1 MEDLMPRKS
10 RFFLP
15 GAIYHVYSRV
25 ARGEYVFNE
34 PGEAGEFVRIVKD
47 VRELD
52 GFSVLA
58 WCLMGNHYHL
68 VIRTGEVV
76 LWRSMARI
84 QGRVARSYN
93 RRHRF
98 SGRLWQ
104 SRYKARIIDTNDYF
118 RQVVA
123 YVHLNPV
130 SAGLVGDPADF
141 GQSGHAALIGRRK
154 AVLVDVGGA
163 LRGFSD
169 ESGWSGETYLS
180 WIRAIAEA
188 RWLSEGV
195 EKLPWWVDATHVDEI
210 AVPGRHQ
217 KARTFDG
224 RNPPEFNSR
233 LEFNEFMRRYERVSG
248 VRLDDLRS
256 NCRNPGLLQG
266 RIELVTLAVGRCGFR
281 SRDIAL
287 LIGKDRGS
295 VTRWLRLGI
304 CRQRND
310 PVFRE
315 RLNSLDQ
322 VINYA
327 GSAKEDNEIA
337 TMPQC

>member
-1 MEDLMPRKS
+1 MGGPMPRKS
-10 RFFLP
+10 RFFLA

-25 ARGEYVFNE
+25 ARGECVFNE

-52 GFSVLA
+52 GFSILA

-93 RRHRF
+93 HRHRF

-130 SAGLVGDPADF
+130 SAGLVEDPADF
-141 GQSGHAALIGRRK
+141 EQSGHATLIGRRK
-154 AVLVDVGGA
+154 AVLVDIAGA

-169 ESGWSGETYLS
+169 ETGWGSDTYLT
-180 WIRAIAEA
+180 WIRTIAEA
-188 RWLSEGV
+188 RWISEGV
-195 EKLPWWVDATHVDEI
+195 EKLPWWVDAQHVDEI
-210 AVPGRHQ
+210 AVPERHQ

-224 RNPPEFNSR
+224 RNPPEFNIR
-233 LEFNEFMRRYERVSG
+233 LEFYEFMRRYERVSG

-256 NCRNPGLLQG
+256 NFRNPKLLQG

-281 SRDIAL
+281 SRDIVL
-287 LIGKDRGS
+287 LIRKDRGS

-304 CRQRND
+304 CRQRD
-310 PVFRE
+310 DSVYRDRLISLE
-315 RLNSLDQ
+315 R
-322 VINYA
+322 VITHA
-327 GSAKEDNEIA
+327 EFAEEDTEIA
-337 TMPQC
+337 SIPQC